1 MIVFDGNGRKTE
13 IADLGFLFVYQ
24 SEWKMGSFYSELFA
38 LLILFC
44 VGGNLF
50 NMEGFETCKVKK
62 MILMM
67 NCSQWRL
74 GFKSLVFGCR
84 LPASPLFCQ

>member
-1 MIVFDGNGRKTE
+1 
-13 IADLGFLFVYQ
+13 
-24 SEWKMGSFYSELFA
+24 MGSFYSELFA

-67 NCSQWRL
+67 NCSQ
-74 GFKSLVFGCR
+74 
-84 LPASPLFCQ
+84 